1 MGEIVLVLGEE
12 KNREKWMKANVVK
25 HVKGKDEIVRGVILL
40 HKGNHIER
48 PLQLICPLE
57 IKSASN
63 EEDSGEVV
71 VDERIPRVRIQRE
84 AAKISKAKIKLLC
97 NPSYK

>member
-1 MGEIVLVLGEE
+1 
-12 KNREKWMKANVVK
+12 MKGNVVK
-25 HVKGKDEIVRGVILL
+25 HIKGKDEIVRGVILL
-40 HKGNHIER
+40 HKGHHIER
-48 PLQLICPLE
+48 PLQLICSLE

-63 EEDSGEVV
+63 EEDSFCEVV

-84 AAKISKAKIKLLC
+84 VAKISKAKIKLLC

>member
-1 MGEIVLVLGEE
+1 
-12 KNREKWMKANVVK
+12 MKGNVVK
-25 HVKGKDEIVRGVILL
+25 HIKGKDEIVRGVILL
-40 HKGNHIER
+40 HKGHHIER
-48 PLQLICPLE
+48 PLQLICSLE

-84 AAKISKAKIKLLC
+84 VAKISKAKIKLLC